1 MDFNHRP
8 PGPALGA
15 QWTFAFCKLLILKDW
30 SGRMDLNY
38 NQASE
43 SHKRFIWRRLR
54 DKKRYFPPLSCTYL
68 VPSPSVDVAG
78 TEPATPCLQSKLRNA
93 MWLSRLAFTYVVVH
107 GVGRCLA
114 VCVPTLFPP
123 FSRLH
128 AHSETVY
135 LSHDLH
141 HDAISG

>member
-1 MDFNHRP
+1 MAHLLTRQ
-8 PGPALGA
+8 ALSTSSQRG
-15 QWTFAFCKLLILKDW
+15 KLLARFIRCRD
-30 SGRMDLNY
+30 GNDLLVP

-68 VPSPSVDVAG
+68 VPTSVDVAG

-107 GVGRCLA
+107 GFGRCLA